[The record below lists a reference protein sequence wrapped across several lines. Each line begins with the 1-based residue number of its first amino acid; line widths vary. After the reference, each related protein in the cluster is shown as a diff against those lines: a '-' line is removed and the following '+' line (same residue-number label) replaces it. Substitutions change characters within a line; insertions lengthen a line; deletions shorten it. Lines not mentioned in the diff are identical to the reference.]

1 MKIAD
6 YTSDP
11 YTLQFDLAPWCG
23 EQLQG
28 RWISP
33 GEQERDYWGNGADV
47 LRYEPPQNLNVRSL
61 LDGEE
66 IRRER
71 RQWERTWRWWT
82 LMQEYKQTG
91 IWTAER
97 YRITTYGS
105 ELIDSTAPMEDEG
118 E

>member
-1 MKIAD
+1 MRTAENKPDVYAR
-6 YTSDP
+6 
-11 YTLQFDLAPWCG
+11 QFDNAPWSG

-33 GEQERDYWGNGADV
+33 GEQERDYWENRADV
-47 LRYEPPQNLNVRSL
+47 LRREPPQNLRVRSL

-66 IRRER
+66 ILRER
-71 RQWERTWRWWT
+71 RQWERTWRWWA
-82 LMQEYKQTG
+82 LMQEFKQTG

-97 YRITTYGS
+97 YRITSYGS
-105 ELIDSTAPMEDEG
+105 ELIDSTAPLEDEG